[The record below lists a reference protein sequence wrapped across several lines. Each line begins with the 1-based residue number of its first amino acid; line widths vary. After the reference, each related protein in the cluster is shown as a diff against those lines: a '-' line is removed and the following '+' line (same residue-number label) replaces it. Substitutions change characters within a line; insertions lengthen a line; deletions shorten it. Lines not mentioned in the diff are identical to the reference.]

1 MSWSQVTAT
10 TESWATGVTTQGSW
24 AMEDT
29 ASGSWGT
36 GVTTQGSWATT
47 DVPLVPPPWAMLSSV
62 TTSVDVGVDFTLR
75 FEAQYPMYLSS
86 DRPIALYDVYPE
98 GTP

>member
-10 TESWATGVTTQGSW
+10 TESWTTGVTTQGSW
-24 AMEDT
+24 
-29 ASGSWGT
+29 GT
-36 GVTTQGSWATT
+36 IAAA
-47 DVPLVPPPWAMLSSV
+47 LVPPPWAMLSSV
-62 TTSVDVGVDFTLR
+62 TTSADVGVDFTLR
-75 FEAQYPMYLSS
+75 FEGQYPMYLSS

>member
-10 TESWATGVTTQGSW
+10 TESWNTAVTTQGSW
-24 AMEDT
+24 
-29 ASGSWGT
+29 
-36 GVTTQGSWATT
+36 TTS
-47 DVPLVPPPWAMLSSV
+47 DVSLVPPPWAMLSSV
-62 TTSVDVGVDFTLR
+62 TTSVDVGVDFGLR
-75 FEAQYPMYLSS
+75 LREQYPMYISA